1 MTRPSGWKHS
11 PEAKTKIA
19 ERNRARWADPAE
31 RARVSEETKMRMADP
46 AVRQRI
52 RDGMARAAGLADALQ
67 LLRDAWRDAAPDVRM
82 RFLGEILSPLCS
94 APVPFDRDTVR

>member
-11 PEAKTKIA
+11 PETRTKIA
-19 ERNRARWADPAE
+19 ETNRARWADPAE

-52 RDGMARAAGLADALQ
+52 RDGMARAVGRADALQ
-67 LLRDAWRDAAPDVRM
+67 PLHDAWRDAAPDVRL
-82 RFLGEILSPLCS
+82 RFLREILSPLCS
-94 APVPFDRDTVR
+94 APARLDRDTVR